1 MSFADNLRSE
11 LDYQGLIVKQL
22 VAKTGVNFNTL
33 NHYLSGRKSMPP
45 ADVAVRIAKALGVTV
60 EYLVSGAESS
70 YEKTLLFINSPLRQL
85 GQSLGKLSEADKKV
99 VYENARNLAEIL
111 QKRKN
116 LPKKSS

>member
-22 VAKTGVNFNTL
+22 VAKTGINFNTL

-60 EYLVSGAESS
+60 EYLVNGVEPSQ
-70 YEKTLLFINSPLRQL
+70 EKTFLYINPPLRQL
-85 GQSLGKLSEADKKV
+85 VQSLEKLPEGDKKV
-99 VYENARNLAEIL
+99 VYDNARYLAESL
-111 QKRKN
+111 QSRKN
-116 LPKKSS
+116 